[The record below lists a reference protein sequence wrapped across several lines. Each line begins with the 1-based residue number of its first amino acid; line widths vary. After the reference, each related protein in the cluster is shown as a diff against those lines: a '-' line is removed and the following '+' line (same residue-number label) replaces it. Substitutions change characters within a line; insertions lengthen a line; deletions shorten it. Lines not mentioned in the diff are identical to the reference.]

1 VAHRAPRRTG
11 RLLPAGREQAESAVP
26 SAVFR
31 GQARMLATSAG
42 LLVLV
47 TGVAM
52 VPSARTGALSG
63 WLDILAALAA
73 MAAGGLALPV

>member
-1 VAHRAPRRTG
+1 
-11 RLLPAGREQAESAVP
+11 
-26 SAVFR
+26 
-31 GQARMLATSAG
+31 
-42 LLVLV
+42 LVLV